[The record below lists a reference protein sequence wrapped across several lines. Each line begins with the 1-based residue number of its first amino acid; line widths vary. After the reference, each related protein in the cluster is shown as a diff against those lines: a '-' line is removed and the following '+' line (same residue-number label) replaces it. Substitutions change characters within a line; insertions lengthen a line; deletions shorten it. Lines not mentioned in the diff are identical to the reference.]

1 MLRPTG
7 LGSGNAAQ
15 QLGAPYCLSREAD
28 RAGEASAPAGE
39 GQRGR
44 SSSVLARLR
53 SARTA
58 WVLRRAQA
66 ASPCVMALDSE
77 HPFIVGFRGFA
88 YISDAQMTTMP
99 DREHVHV
106 RSCQPICTG
115 SPAMRKTTGMFE
127 VAVLAASAAAVGIVR
142 MRATWR
148 RTEIRYRSVPELPS
162 GTARRAGGSPWVFDA
177 AFAMIAQ
184 SKRGAGI
191 SRTALMSAQNGHLV
205 WPGFAPCGFSHVG
218 TAKLRTFAY

>member
-106 RSCQPICTG
+106 RLLPADLHGITG
-115 SPAMRKTTGMFE
+115 YEENNGNVRGRRLGGERGRGGHRKDEGY
-127 VAVLAASAAAVGIVR
+127 LAA
-142 MRATWR
+142 
-148 RTEIRYRSVPELPS
+148 
-162 GTARRAGGSPWVFDA
+162 
-177 AFAMIAQ
+177 
-184 SKRGAGI
+184 
-191 SRTALMSAQNGHLV
+191 H
-205 WPGFAPCGFSHVG
+205 
-218 TAKLRTFAY
+218 